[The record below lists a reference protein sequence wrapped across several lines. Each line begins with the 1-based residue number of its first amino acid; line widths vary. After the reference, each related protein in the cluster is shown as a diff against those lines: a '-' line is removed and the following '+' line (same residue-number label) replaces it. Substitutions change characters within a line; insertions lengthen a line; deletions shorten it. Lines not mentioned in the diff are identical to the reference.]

1 MKQLVLG
8 LVYLVGTAAP
18 SRAAVLTVPGD
29 YSTIASAV
37 AAAND
42 GDTIQIGPGSY
53 REAIVAYAKD
63 LIFESTAGAQQTFL
77 LGPASAVPS
86 NPWIQ
91 ISSFSTLR
99 GFTLTSTPE
108 STAWVNV
115 EGNVVGVLPGALI
128 EDNVFDGTD
137 AGERFRAALSFNDSA
152 GRVRGNIFRG
162 WTRGETNPGLSVL
175 EVVNGGV
182 VEIENNLFLDNRAT
196 AVGLHGNFRPNRI
209 VNNNFVGN
217 RRAIWLGFAAG
228 GAVLRNNILADND
241 VGLEVQT
248 AAPSH
253 TWTHNIVWGNSLD
266 YVGTADPTGVD
277 GNLRADPE
285 FVAGQRL
292 RLVAGSAAIDAGTNQ
307 DAPSKDFAGT
317 PRPQD
322 GNNDGAAAWDIGAAE
337 RISTVLEI
345 PALGAFG
352 AALLIGAT
360 ALVGMLALSTRRRHD
375 LA

>member
-1 MKQLVLG
+1 M
-8 LVYLVGTAAP
+8 
-18 SRAAVLTVPGD
+18 
-29 YSTIASAV
+29 
-37 AAAND
+37 
-42 GDTIQIGPGSY
+42 
-53 REAIVAYAKD
+53 
-63 LIFESTAGAQQTFL
+63 
-77 LGPASAVPS
+77 
-86 NPWIQ
+86 
-91 ISSFSTLR
+91 
-99 GFTLTSTPE
+99 
-108 STAWVNV
+108 
-115 EGNVVGVLPGALI
+115 
-128 EDNVFDGTD
+128 
-137 AGERFRAALSFNDSA
+137 
-152 GRVRGNIFRG
+152 
-162 WTRGETNPGLSVL
+162 

-285 FVAGQRL
+285 FVAGLAVDTR
-292 RLVAGSAAIDAGTNQ
+292 N
-307 DAPSKDFAGT
+307 T